1 MKNRVLRDYA
11 AKTDGQLGVG
21 EIETQRRSKKL
32 FRLFFYFPK
41 QSNFFKKSYC
51 TRNRSCYY
59 PRPLFVERRAAIVK
73 PKTDNRSLYGT
84 TYSHPPQGL

>member
-32 FRLFFYFPK
+32 FRLFVDFPK
-41 QSNFFKKSYC
+41 QSNFFKKS
-51 TRNRSCYY
+51 
-59 PRPLFVERRAAIVK
+59 
-73 PKTDNRSLYGT
+73 
-84 TYSHPPQGL
+84 